1 MGPDTFFC
9 RTSQWGYATPR
20 PPPRSSR
27 DRNLQPGYKPQKSE
41 NYYQDDDHHYDKDQV
56 TGAHSSSLE
65 THLALPGASLEG
77 SISRKRYYLPIRAT
91 TAWVIWPLNRPVFS
105 LRPTLHQKDP
115 PLRRIFH

>member
-56 TGAHSSSLE
+56 TGAHSSTSQRRILRERLSLE
-65 THLALPGASLEG
+65 EGPKGPSPTIKIRRGGGSYVRGAATAATG
-77 SISRKRYYLPIRAT
+77 SQESRR
-91 TAWVIWPLNRPVFS
+91 
-105 LRPTLHQKDP
+105 
-115 PLRRIFH
+115 